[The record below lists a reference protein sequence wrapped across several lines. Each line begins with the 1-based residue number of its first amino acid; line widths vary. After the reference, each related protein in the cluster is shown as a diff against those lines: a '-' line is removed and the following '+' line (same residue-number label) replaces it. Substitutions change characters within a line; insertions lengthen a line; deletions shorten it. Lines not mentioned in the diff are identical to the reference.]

1 MGAPSSGPAMPM
13 LLYVGTYG
21 PDDPTLACM
30 PFALALATAEEGI
43 RTMVHVR
50 GDAVVLLRDDAI
62 ATVAPVD
69 LPPLRELLC
78 HIRER
83 CIPVYV

>member
-1 MGAPSSGPAMPM
+1 MPM

-69 LPPLRELLC
+69 LPPLRELLR

-83 CIPVYV
+83 CI